1 MHTLVDQHLRRRWL
15 ILACSIMTLGGLAA
29 PSSASGQAG
38 QGGTIVGRVTDA
50 RTGTGIERAAVQV
63 QTTRLA
69 GTTDRDGRFRIA
81 NVPAGAQN
89 LVVLRLG
96 FASGRRAV
104 TVVAGQE
111 ASVEVSLQQSA
122 VELDQVVV
130 TGTPAGERAL
140 SKLERLVAADLASS
154 SPTSMRDTV
163 LPIARRVSPAGVP
176 VTTT

>member
-50 RTGTGIERAAVQV
+50 RTGTGIERATVQV

-130 TGTPAGERAL
+130 TGTPAGETRRAIGNTVSRIDVGDEL
-140 SKLERLVAADLASS
+140 ANRLR
-154 SPTSMRDTV
+154 PTFRVCSTR
-163 LPIARRVSPAGVP
+163 ARPD
-176 VTTT
+176 